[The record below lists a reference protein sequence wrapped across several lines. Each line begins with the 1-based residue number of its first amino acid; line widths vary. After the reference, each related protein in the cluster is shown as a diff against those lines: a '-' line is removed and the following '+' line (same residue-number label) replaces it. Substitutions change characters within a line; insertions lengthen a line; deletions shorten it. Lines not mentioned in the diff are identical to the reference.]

1 MKTKLRRFVSI
12 LSAMVLM
19 ILCAVPAFAEDIGT
33 TDNNM
38 TNIRQAISYMKQQI
52 VEKGGTLDDKNY
64 IAVWSY
70 PNDYAINVKLI

>member
-64 IAVWSY
+64 IAV
-70 PNDYAINVKLI
+70 

>member
-52 VEKGGTLDDKNY
+52 VEKGGTLDDK
-64 IAVWSY
+64 ITLLFG
-70 PNDYAINVKLI
+70 LILMIMLSMLN